1 MSSITG
7 ELCTH
12 YTRTL
17 LRRHLGMERATYN
30 SPVVS
35 RIKRVPIHIYNV
47 YTSISP
53 LLQKAR
59 NKPAIFI
66 CTGVLRRP
74 AIARVGTLGA
84 RRKQQSGSD
93 PIHLARRSSSGAPSS
108 SAGRRASHTGTWPA
122 RPPGTSWRPAP
133 ARRPTRPWRSPS
145 RSPPL
150 PRFSK
155 NQNMSATAVISSSSS
170 SSDDRRRRLG
180 AQRDAC
186 CVR

>member
-1 MSSITG
+1 MYTLHAYIATTTLGCGKGYVQFPCSFTYKT
-7 ELCTH
+7 CAYTH
-12 YTRTL
+12 
-17 LRRHLGMERATYN
+17 H
-30 SPVVS
+30 
-35 RIKRVPIHIYNV
+35 YNV
-47 YTSISP
+47 YTWISP
-53 LLQKAR
+53 APFAEGQ

-66 CTGVLRRP
+66 CTAVLRRP

-108 SAGRRASHTGTWPA
+108 SAGRRASRTGTWPA

-150 PRFSK
+150 PKLFSK
-155 NQNMSATAVISSSSS
+155 NQIKHVRHGTSRAAEGCMHAVC
-170 SSDDRRRRLG
+170 DR
-180 AQRDAC
+180 AQGDLEQY
-186 CVR
+186 